1 MLNETIVSEI
11 ATKLGMPEVLE
22 QFRSTETPAAGVNP
36 FAEKLGLVEAFT
48 SEQLTQRLT
57 NERAEAAREA
67 TKVATGNTYGALDK
81 RILAETGIAK
91 SDQESTVEYMAR
103 AAKEKFGTKTEESDE
118 LKRLRADLVAKD
130 TLLATN
136 ATRLTEMEAGF
147 ATERKQVLINS
158 KLDARINLLAIDVPA
173 SVPAESR
180 QAYLDNQ
187 REFVKY
193 KLMQAHVVD
202 VVDGKTQFTD
212 KASGQVVRDPKTAA
226 PITEAALIDQFA
238 PKVVSLKKQSA
249 AQGSGYDS
257 SRTTVAGDGAAA
269 FDFALYATRA
279 EFATA
284 LNKAGIGSGTPEG
297 GKLYEAFKKARP
309 DAK

>member
-1 MLNETIVSEI
+1 MLNEAIVSEI

-22 QFRSTETPAAGVNP
+22 QFLHADTPAAGVNP

-48 SEQLTQRLT
+48 SEQLTTRLT
-57 NERAEAAREA
+57 NERQIAATEAAKA
-67 TKVATGNTYGALDK
+67 ATGNTYGAIDTRTLK
-81 RILAETGIAK
+81 ATGIAK
-91 SDQESTVEYMAR
+91 NQGETTVDYTER
-103 AAKEKFGTKTEESDE
+103 AFKEKFGTAAPEGDE

-130 TLLATN
+130 ALLATN

-147 ATERKQVLINS
+147 ATERKQATING
-158 KLDARINLLAIDVPA
+158 KLDARINLLNIDVPA
-173 SVPAESR
+173 SVPADNR
-180 QAYLDNQ
+180 QAYIDNQ

-193 KLMQAHVVD
+193 KLMQAHDVD

-212 KASGQVVRDPKTAA
+212 KATGQVVRDVKTAA

-238 PKVVSLKKQSA
+238 PKVVSLKKTSA
-249 AQGSGYDS
+249 AQGSGFDS
-257 SRTTVAGDGAAA
+257 SRTTPTGDGGAA

-297 GKLYEAFKKARP
+297 GKLYEDFKKARP